1 MHKKSRRW
9 ATPIAVIAILGLI
22 AGATFASAS
31 VMRRNTRE
39 AAMAKSNKVK
49 GCVDKQTR
57 AVRIIPMSKN
67 CKKGE
72 VTYVWNKKG
81 KKGDPGAT
89 GCHRRAGRDR
99 RHRRC
104 GRRHGRYRR
113 DRPDRS

>member
-1 MHKKSRRW
+1 M
-9 ATPIAVIAILGLI
+9 GLI

-81 KKGDPGAT
+81 KKGVRCHWSTGAQGVTGAT
-89 GCHRRAGRDR
+89 GAAG
-99 RHRRC
+99 
-104 GRRHGRYRR
+104 GATALPA
-113 DRPDRS
+113 RPA